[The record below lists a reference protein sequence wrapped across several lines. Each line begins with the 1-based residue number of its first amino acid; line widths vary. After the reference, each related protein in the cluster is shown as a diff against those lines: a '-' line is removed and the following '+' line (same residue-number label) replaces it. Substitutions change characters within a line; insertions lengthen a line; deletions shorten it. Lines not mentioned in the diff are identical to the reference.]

1 MTDELVKA
9 EPWRSLSQWTS
20 ARIAM
25 GRVGASLPTTAVLEF
40 NLDHAQV
47 RDAIHTPLDTDRMQ
61 QEFQQAGFKTLVARS
76 RARDRSEYL
85 RRPDLGRLLDASCIA
100 GLTRDTAAPT
110 GTLTVVV
117 ADGLSSLAPASH
129 ALAMLQRLHDG
140 LVDWQLDDVVIA
152 SEARVALADEIGQLR
167 GAEASLILIGE
178 RPGLK
183 SPDSMGAY
191 LTYRP
196 RAGRMD
202 SERNCVSNIRPEGLA
217 YDVAVF
223 RLLHLLARV
232 RAMGET
238 GVALKD
244 DSEDSN
250 TLDVAQARHRLS
262 HKGIK

>member
-1 MTDELVKA
+1 M
-9 EPWRSLSQWTS
+9 
-20 ARIAM
+20 
-25 GRVGASLPTTAVLEF
+25 
-40 NLDHAQV
+40 
-47 RDAIHTPLDTDRMQ
+47 
-61 QEFQQAGFKTLVARS
+61 
-76 RARDRSEYL
+76 
-85 RRPDLGRLLDASCIA
+85 
-100 GLTRDTAAPT
+100 
-110 GTLTVVV
+110 
-117 ADGLSSLAPASH
+117 
-129 ALAMLQRLHDG
+129 
-140 LVDWQLDDVVIA
+140 
-152 SEARVALADEIGQLR
+152 
-167 GAEASLILIGE
+167 LIGE

-183 SPDSMGAY
+183 SPDSLGAY
-191 LTYRP
+191 LTYSP
-196 RAGRMD
+196 RKGRMD